1 MCAWAQSGKVVWP
14 LVYHAQIRR
23 VTCIKLL
30 VVIQPSIKS
39 TAEGCG
45 WLRRAGG
52 AEARAAEDPNGTGV
66 LACSLAPSADAV
78 AVLLDATL
86 AALSLCTCASPAR
99 PPTHPSPADAAAP
112 AAHAPAAAYPG
123 QALACGAHA
132 DPGSGADPVPS
143 PGAGGAWA
151 AAAAAARCEA
161 VWACAGGGG
170 TANRLARAER
180 LHAAARMAWLERVR
194 EDAGELPLKNY
205 AHVLNVLMY
214 ASKPLPPALTSSFQA
229 HQKWLWC

>member
-1 MCAWAQSGKVVWP
+1 M
-14 LVYHAQIRR
+14 RR

-30 VVIQPSIKS
+30 VVIQLSIRS

-45 WLRRAGG
+45 WLRRAGA
-52 AEARAAEDPNGTGV
+52 AEARAAEHPNGTGV

-78 AVLLDATL
+78 AVLLDAAL

-99 PPTHPSPADAAAP
+99 PRTHPSPADAAAP
-112 AAHAPAAAYPG
+112 AVHAPAVADPG

-132 DPGSGADPVPS
+132 DPGSGAEPVSS

-161 VWACAGGGG
+161 AWACAGGGG
-170 TANRLARAER
+170 AASRLARAER

-205 AHVLNVLMY
+205 AHVQQCLHACIQ
-214 ASKPLPPALTSSFQA
+214 ASPACPNKLFPGSSEVAVVLTSQFA
-229 HQKWLWC
+229 CNE